1 MEHGFDVE
9 VAKIVGVNAAI
20 LFKNISH
27 WCEKNKANDK
37 NMFDGE
43 YWTYN
48 SIKAFEELFPYMS
61 VKQIKYALDKLKEFG
76 FIGFGEYNQNPYD
89 RTRWYCDLTQKVGL
103 KVFLSSMPKRKMEKA
118 KRENVDDTK
127 RASSITDINTD
138 SKPNIKHLNIND
150 DLKKSSDKK
159 EAHKSFKPIVKY
171 FCEEYWPTYDFKGP
185 RDGKQINEIIKQ
197 IEKLFEK
204 NGREVTPD
212 SVTEFFKMVIQNLPK
227 FYQFKNL
234 TKINSGFSEIIEEI
248 KNSKNGQQKPLTRN
262 QQVGEESRAFQERIR
277 ARAARNNS

>member
-1 MEHGFDVE
+1 MSSNKGEERGFKGIWIPKEVWEHKSLTLMEKIALVE
-9 VAKIVGVNAAI
+9 INTYDNNFGCVASNATLSKNLDIKPNTFGNIVRG
-20 LFKNISH
+20 LESK
-27 WCEKNKANDK
+27 
-37 NMFDGE
+37 
-43 YWTYN
+43 
-48 SIKAFEELFPYMS
+48 
-61 VKQIKYALDKLKEFG
+61 G
-76 FIGFGEYNQNPYD
+76 FIKTSYDDMNCYSGRVIKVVKEKYFGIENTPLENQEPP
-89 RTRWYCDLTQKVGL
+89 L
-103 KVFLSSMPKRKMEKA
+103 
-118 KRENVDDTK
+118 ENQEH
-127 RASSITDINTD
+127 SNSFSNSF
-138 SKPNIKHLNIND
+138 SKKNLNIND

-159 EAHKSFKPIVKY
+159 EPHKSFKPMVKY

-212 SVTEFFKMVIQNLPK
+212 SITEFFKMVIQNLPK